1 MRGGRNSREAWRPTG
16 EQIALVRLGYKAGDS
31 RAEIAATLG
40 ISLDML
46 DRHRA
51 AGSFGPL
58 PTRRG
63 HGGGRRANEAKDT
76 PDRLFGVERPE
87 WESRQAAVRSTW
99 PDGERMAR
107 ARGLLPNDTDKTHGE
122 RLGRMAANPASHRIF
137 TDKTRSRT
145 W

>member
-1 MRGGRNSREAWRPTG
+1 MRGQTRTGPWQPTP
-16 EQIALVRLGYKAGDS
+16 EDVAIVRAGYANGDS
-31 RAEIAATLG
+31 RATIAEALRVST
-40 ISLDML
+40 DML

-76 PDRLFGVERPE
+76 PDRLFGCERPE
-87 WESRQAAVRSTW
+87 WESRQAAVRNAW